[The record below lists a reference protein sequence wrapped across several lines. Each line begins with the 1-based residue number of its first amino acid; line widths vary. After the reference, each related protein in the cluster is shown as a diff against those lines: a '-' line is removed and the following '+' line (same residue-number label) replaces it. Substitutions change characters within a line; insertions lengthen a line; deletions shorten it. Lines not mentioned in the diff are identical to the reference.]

1 MYIII
6 LTVDFFLNMCI
17 IKQFKWFV
25 FNTDWISSI
34 WIAIET
40 PQTVTDYSGGRGRGE
55 RGGRGG
61 GGDSRPHQQQF
72 RDVQGQQP
80 RPQQPPSFASEQPRQ
95 FTQPPPAQAPPAQAA
110 SAGEDFSVIVHWS
123 NLLRILKNENEFL

>member
-1 MYIII
+1 
-6 LTVDFFLNMCI
+6 MCI

-34 WIAIET
+34 WIAVET

-61 GGDSRPHQQQF
+61 AGDSRPQQQQF
-72 RDVQGQQP
+72 RDVQG
-80 RPQQPPSFASEQPRQ
+80 QQPPSFASEQPRQ
-95 FTQPPPAQAPPAQAA
+95 FTQAPPAQAPPAQAPPAQAA
-110 SAGEDFSVIVHWS
+110 SAGEDFSVIVHRS